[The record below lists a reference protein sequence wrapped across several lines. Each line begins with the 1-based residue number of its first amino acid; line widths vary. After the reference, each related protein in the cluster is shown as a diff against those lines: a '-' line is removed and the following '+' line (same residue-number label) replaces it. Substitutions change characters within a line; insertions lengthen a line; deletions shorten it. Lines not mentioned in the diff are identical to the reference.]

1 MGREVFEPVES
12 AVGGNANR
20 ALGMET
26 VPDSRTQ
33 LDLRF
38 SCATYSLDMLESK
51 PTRNS
56 QPALTASLARGF
68 F

>member
-1 MGREVFEPVES
+1 MGSEVFRPVAS

-20 ALGMET
+20 ALGMEA
-26 VPDSRTQ
+26 VPDSRTR

-51 PTRNS
+51 PTRNNLS
-56 QPALTASLARGF
+56 PR
-68 F
+68 